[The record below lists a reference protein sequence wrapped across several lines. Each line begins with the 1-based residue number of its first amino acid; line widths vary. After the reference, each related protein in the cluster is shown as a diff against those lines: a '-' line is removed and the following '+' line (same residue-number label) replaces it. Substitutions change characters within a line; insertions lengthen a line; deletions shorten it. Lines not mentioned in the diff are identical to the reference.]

1 MLNRILEAVAKGLSA
16 LSSVLQPL
24 MFKGKV
30 NEFWNWVDEKWYRAD
45 VTRHAGK

>member
-1 MLNRILEAVAKGLSA
+1 MLNTILEFVAKILGVV
-16 LSSVLQPL
+16 SSILQPL